1 MRIALAAVALLAAL
15 PAMAGER
22 NLDAVLGRALFDRAW
37 VPAPA
42 STRSADGLGP
52 LFNARS
58 CSACHG
64 LRGLSPAATNPF
76 ALTLKLGH
84 DPAYGEQ
91 IQAFAAPGLDGEGRV
106 VVEDGPDGRGVQ
118 LVDAPLGPLGE
129 GTARSLRH
137 APTISGVGLLALIAD
152 DDILAGADPDD
163 RDGDGISGRPNLLG
177 EQRRLGRFGWKA
189 AHPSLAE
196 QNATAFALD
205 LGLGTPIRPASWAD
219 CTSAQAACRQ
229 APQGGGDGAPE
240 ITPEMARLVDLFV
253 SVIPPPRSAAAP
265 EGRALFE
272 ATGCAACHRPE
283 WQVRRTAAAAP
294 LTIAPYT
301 DMLLHD
307 MGEPLADDLVEGD
320 AAGSEWRTPP
330 LWGIGERLA
339 VGEPVFLHDGR
350 AATLEAAIGWH
361 AGEAAT
367 AAGRFAALA
376 EAERRRLLAFLSGL

>member
-1 MRIALAAVALLAAL
+1 MRIAVAATLLLAAL

-64 LRGLSPAATNPF
+64 LRGLSPASTNPF

-84 DPAYGEQ
+84 DPVYGEQ
-91 IQAFAAPGLDGEGRV
+91 IQTFAAPGLDAEGRV
-106 VVEDGPDGRGVQ
+106 VVEDGPEGRKVR
-118 LVDAPLGPLGE
+118 LVDAPQGPLGD
-129 GTARSLRH
+129 GVPRSLRH
-137 APTISGVGLLALIAD
+137 APTISGIGLLALIPD
-152 DDILAGADPDD
+152 DDILTGADPDD
-163 RDGDGISGRPNLLG
+163 RDGDSISGRPNLLG

-189 AHPSLAE
+189 AHASLAD

-205 LGLGTPIRPASWAD
+205 LGLGTPVRPVSWAD
-219 CTSAQAACRQ
+219 CTSAQADCRA
-229 APQGGGDGAPE
+229 APQGGSEAAPE
-240 ITPEMARLVDLFV
+240 ISAEMARLVDLFV
-253 SVIPPPRSAAAP
+253 SVIPAPRSVADPA
-265 EGRALFE
+265 GRALFE
-272 ATGCAACHRPE
+272 ASGCAACHRPE
-283 WQVRRTAAAAP
+283 WQVRRSAVAAP
-294 LTIAPYT
+294 STIAPYT

-307 MGEPLADDLVEGD
+307 MGEALADDMAEGD

-339 VGEPVFLHDGR
+339 VGDPAFLHDGR

-361 AGEAAT
+361 AGEAAG
-367 AAGRFAALA
+367 AARRFARLA
-376 EAERRRLLAFLSGL
+376 EPERRRLLAFLSGL